1 MARFYGIR
9 PLADASDDAGQLS
22 ESRPKN
28 DGRKKCYDPQRIT
41 MIQDPK
47 SFDRLVF
54 ERLGRAVLILI
65 GILLFGTLGYYIV
78 EGMSLFD
85 SFYMTIITISTVGFT
100 EISPPTPLGRGL
112 TVVIIIAGISFGTYT
127 IGTIVRIFVEGEI
140 KDFFGRRKVQ
150 KQLADTKHH
159 FIICGY
165 GRIGRIICDEL
176 HDDNFPFV
184 VIEQNPETIQ
194 KIVASNYLCVEMDA
208 TSEEALLAAGIMQAR
223 GLVTAVNSDANNV
236 FITLTAKGLRPDI
249 FVLARAS
256 EETNADK
263 LIRAGATRVVSPYQ
277 IGAKRMG
284 QILKRPTVAD
294 FIDSTTMGNQ
304 LGLVMEEVEIHEG
317 ADVVGKDLITSA
329 LRRDFG
335 VIIVAIKKP
344 SGEMVFNPMPTETLG
359 SGDVLVVIGKRED
372 LDRMKPVL

>member
-1 MARFYGIR
+1 MA
-9 PLADASDDAGQLS
+9 
-22 ESRPKN
+22 E
-28 DGRKKCYDPQRIT
+28 
-41 MIQDPK
+41 DPK
-47 SFDRLVF
+47 AFDRLVF
-54 ERLGRAVLILI
+54 ARLGRAFLILV
-65 GILLFGTLGYYIV
+65 GLLMFGTLGYYIV

-85 SFYMTIITISTVGFT
+85 SFYMTLITISTVGFT

-127 IGTIVRIFVEGEI
+127 IGTIVRIFVEGEL

-150 KQLADTKHH
+150 KQISELENHY
-159 FIICGY
+159 IICGY

-176 HDDNFPFV
+176 RDDNFQFV
-184 VIEQNPETIQ
+184 VIEQNPDAVQ
-194 KIVASNYLCVEMDA
+194 KIIANNYLCIEMDA
-208 TSEEALLAAGIMQAR
+208 TSEEALLEAGIMQAK

-256 EETNADK
+256 DDTNEDK
-263 LIRAGATRVVSPYQ
+263 LIRAGATRVVSPYL

-294 FIDSTTMGNQ
+294 FIDCTTMGNQ
-304 LGLVMEEVEIHEG
+304 LGLEMEEAKVREG
-317 ADVVGKDLITSA
+317 SSFDGKNLINSG

-335 VIIVAIKKP
+335 VMIVAIKKP
-344 SGEMVFNPMPTETLG
+344 SGEMIFNPIPTETIG
-359 SGDVLVVIGKRED
+359 IGDVLVVIGKHQA
-372 LDRMKPVL
+372 LDRMKQVL